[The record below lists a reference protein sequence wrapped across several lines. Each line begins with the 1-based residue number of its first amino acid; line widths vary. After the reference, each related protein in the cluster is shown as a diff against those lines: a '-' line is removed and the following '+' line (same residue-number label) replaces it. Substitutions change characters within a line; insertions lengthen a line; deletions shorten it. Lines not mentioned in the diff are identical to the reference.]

1 MNFCKSS
8 SLPSQC
14 WMRLF
19 CDFQRLCTFKNLEKW
34 TNRKNL
40 KDNFGFDRVS
50 NVAQRNWVKFRVTYK
65 EIKKL
70 KIGERNRD
78 VIFFTGWPRQS
89 RIVNHPRWKMRRREQ
104 FYGLFSASLSIF
116 QSASPHD
123 YSIIQSNFLEKI
135 WIFSRCNQSVAPLF
149 SKLTPLSTGSKEFF
163 DTKFSRQ
170 LRHFEVG
177 KKLF

>member
-1 MNFCKSS
+1 
-8 SLPSQC
+8 
-14 WMRLF
+14 MRLF
-19 CDFQRLCTFKNLEKW
+19 CDFQTLCTFKNLEKW

-40 KDNFGFDRVS
+40 EDNFGFDRVS

-78 VIFFTGWPRQS
+78 VNFFYRVTPPKSNSKSPKMKNEKTRAILRTFQCFSLYFSIRFTS
-89 RIVNHPRWKMRRREQ
+89 RLFNNPEQ
-104 FYGLFSASLSIF
+104 FSQENLNIF
-116 QSASPHD
+116 QGVT
-123 YSIIQSNFLEKI
+123 
-135 WIFSRCNQSVAPLF
+135 NQWLPPLF

-177 KKLF
+177 KKWF

>member
-1 MNFCKSS
+1 MNKSKKSERQFWLWQGIQCS
-8 SLPSQC
+8 STKLGEIWSDVQGNKKA
-14 WMRLF
+14 
-19 CDFQRLCTFKNLEKW
+19 Q
-34 TNRKNL
+34 
-40 KDNFGFDRVS
+40 DRR
-50 NVAQRNWVKFRVTYK
+50 AKPWREF
-65 EIKKL
+65 
-70 KIGERNRD
+70 
-78 VIFFTGWPRQS
+78 FFTGWPRQS

-177 KKLF
+177 KKWF